1 MPRVLMEAGAMGR
14 PQIAT
19 DVPGCRDIVIDGT
32 TGFLCEP
39 RSADS
44 LAEACMRML
53 SLTRTDTEAMA
64 YRAHCSA
71 VERFDDRLVIAV
83 YRDLIAEA

>member
-1 MPRVLMEAGAMGR
+1 
-14 PQIAT
+14 
-19 DVPGCRDIVIDGT
+19 
-32 TGFLCEP
+32 
-39 RSADS
+39 
-44 LAEACMRML
+44 
-53 SLTRTDTEAMA
+53 MA

>member
-1 MPRVLMEAGAMGR
+1 
-14 PQIAT
+14 
-19 DVPGCRDIVIDGT
+19 
-32 TGFLCEP
+32 
-39 RSADS
+39 
-44 LAEACMRML
+44 MRML